1 MINLNIVKK
10 EKLQLNFLC
19 KARPQRI
26 LNNRQTLP
34 HITFSFPVTMA
45 RLKYSLFSGK
55 MVYALKDLGAL
66 NFVRDKFARAVDVH
80 LRGGACSQSTMP
92 KSGRRS
98 VRRNCNKI
106 LQIINKMASIKIK
119 KIVDYI
125 PGT

>member
-19 KARPQRI
+19 KARPHRI

-98 VRRNCNKI
+98 VHRNCNKI
-106 LQIINKMASIKIK
+106 LQTINKMASVKIK